1 MEVNGVVAI
10 RLTGTRR
17 LTKLPLTLYVSP
29 VTYLLVRVVIG
40 GLRQDYG
47 WLAPTAANLA
57 MLKVSIPPGFRRVK
71 DATPQSSGVGQ

>member
-17 LTKLPLTLYVSP
+17 LTKLPLT
-29 VTYLLVRVVIG
+29 
-40 GLRQDYG
+40 
-47 WLAPTAANLA
+47 LA